1 MHGRAHPEA
10 EVVRHDDQRLLPR
23 RRGGAP
29 FPYYVTCVE
38 PSSTFDLN
46 YAVNALAMPMIG
58 GTTTWLGP

>member
-1 MHGRAHPEA
+1 
-10 EVVRHDDQRLLPR
+10 
-23 RRGGAP
+23 
-29 FPYYVTCVE
+29 VTCVE